1 MMQDFSIPEPGES
14 SYGKA
19 RYLLVL
25 GEDVTGLTTEGYVSG
40 GTDPDTPVLEDSGVT
55 VKRYESDL
63 DTIFRTILTDA
74 LARRMDTED
83 IMYTD
88 LDFETCYRVI
98 LERFYQSGLPENLSE
113 WNGTGCIE
121 DFISESFTMDRVS
134 WVSAQVTVPAGG
146 SVTVEASFA
155 KAGSFDYAC
164 AHTKNRGVYG
174 YDLVTELGS
183 NLACTAQTATLADRG
198 LITIVR
204 QNFGFDLK
212 NGVNTVPLDP
222 DTEHYYLEVR
232 RAAE

>member
-1 MMQDFSIPEPGES
+1 M
-14 SYGKA
+14 
-19 RYLLVL
+19 
-25 GEDVTGLTTEGYVSG
+25 
-40 GTDPDTPVLEDSGVT
+40 
-55 VKRYESDL
+55 
-63 DTIFRTILTDA
+63 
-74 LARRMDTED
+74 
-83 IMYTD
+83 
-88 LDFETCYRVI
+88 
-98 LERFYQSGLPENLSE
+98 
-113 WNGTGCIE
+113 
-121 DFISESFTMDRVS
+121 
-134 WVSAQVTVPAGG
+134 
-146 SVTVEASFA
+146 EASFA